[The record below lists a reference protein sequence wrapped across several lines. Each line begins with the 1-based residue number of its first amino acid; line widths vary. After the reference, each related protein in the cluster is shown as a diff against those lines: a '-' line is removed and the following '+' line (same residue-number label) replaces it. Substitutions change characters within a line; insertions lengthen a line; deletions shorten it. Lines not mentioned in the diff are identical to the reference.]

1 MSKCAVCAKVRRTGT
16 GGRAMLLDAAGQLR
30 TVIACASCLERSIV
44 IVAPPPPTFQ
54 LVESDDSDV
63 KKVLRGLAKHLR
75 QRAILTNAQTDGV
88 PWLYRDG
95 LEQAADFA
103 EAWASERAARKPDN
117 GLLSDAPIVM
127 AGWVCKLCKT
137 WNGDEKKRR
146 STCRV
151 CAGPRA
157 VENNVSH
164 VDAPEL
170 EVEELDGSSTAGELE
185 ARRHLRER

>member
-1 MSKCAVCAKVRRTGT
+1 MSKCAVCGKARRTGT
-16 GGRAMLLDAAGQLR
+16 GARAQLLDAAGQLR
-30 TVIACASCLERSIV
+30 TVIACAACIDRSIT
-44 IVAPPPPTFQ
+44 IVASPPPTFT

-75 QRAILTNAQTDGV
+75 NIGRAYQASSSDPAFKHGRAALD
-88 PWLYRDG
+88 R
-95 LEQAADFA
+95 AADFA
-103 EAWASERAARKPDN
+103 EAWADERAARRPDSTN
-117 GLLSDAPIVM
+117 DAPIVM

-137 WNGDEKKRR
+137 WNGDEKERR
-146 STCRV
+146 ETCRV

-170 EVEELDGSSTAGELE
+170 GVEELDGTSTAGELE
-185 ARRHLRER
+185 ARRQLRQR